1 MDPLT
6 LAFSFSTIIGL
17 ICNYRSERREHVEEK
32 YSDFLIWLSDTKR
45 EDIKQLIV
53 GNVGISKGI
62 ETLLLENRD
71 IFLEKLEVIEG
82 IVLNLS
88 TQIPGFDSLAKA
100 INHNAEVSNQAISI
114 ISQLEKTGFSKM
126 LEIES
131 DQKNYLVVFGNNL
144 NLNIE
149 EPRFLD
155 DDLNKLVSLGLL
167 IKNYNDNGNAI
178 YTLTR
183 NAVKFIDAHEKGSC
197 E

>member
-17 ICNYRSERREHVEEK
+17 ICNYRSERKQYEEEN
-32 YSDFLIWLSDTKR
+32 YSDFLLWLSDTKH
-45 EDIKQLIV
+45 EDIKELIES
-53 GNVGISKGI
+53 NFEISQGI

-71 IFLEKLEVIEG
+71 LFLKKLEVIEET
-82 IVLNLS
+82 VLKLS
-88 TQIPGFDSLAKA
+88 SQIPGLDTLAKA
-100 INHNAEVSNQAISI
+100 INLHAEVSNQAISV

-131 DQKNYLVVFGNNL
+131 DQNIHLIVFGNNL

-155 DDLNKLVSLGLL
+155 HDLNILVNLGLL
-167 IKNYNDNGNAI
+167 MKSYNSNGNAI

-183 NAVKFIDAHEKGSC
+183 NAVKFLEVHEKISNK
-197 E
+197 